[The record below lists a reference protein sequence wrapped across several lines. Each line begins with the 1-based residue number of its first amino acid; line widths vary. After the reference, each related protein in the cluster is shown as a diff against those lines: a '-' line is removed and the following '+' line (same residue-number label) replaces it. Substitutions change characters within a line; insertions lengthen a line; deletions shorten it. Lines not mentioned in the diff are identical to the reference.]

1 MPKPAGSWLTDGAPV
16 GSDHRRSRNACMDL
30 ESVDP
35 RFQCKSFCCVIQ
47 DCLARYDYN
56 QSMCSREIEQL
67 VECCSSLARPEG
79 SLHCMGFMNLVRK
92 RQREQQHLHHHP
104 HPPPPQQQPQ

>member
-1 MPKPAGSWLTDGAPV
+1 
-16 GSDHRRSRNACMDL
+16 MDL

-79 SLHCMGFMNLVRK
+79 SLHCMGFMNLHHQA
-92 RQREQQHLHHHP
+92 RQHAEGCQARLESSALD
-104 HPPPPQQQPQ
+104 